1 MVMASMSSKKK
12 PMPLEQERLRGRR
25 HGGQVE
31 AASTAEGRRTI
42 VRRLSIEDQRLL
54 DHLLTNEM
62 DYIDSEAFYE
72 DEAERKIY
80 AEAPDIQKPDTTWYH
95 PVMDD
100 LSASRSS
107 RTVKSSQQVIL
118 TGAEEKVLFHQ
129 FNYARHR
136 VSEIQKVISASSSKH
151 ATPEQAD
158 EMLRWYRLADRIR
171 EQIAETNLALVLAMA
186 KRTRMSEVDFADLV
200 SEGNMAL
207 LRAVDKFDA
216 GRGYKFSTYAC
227 RAILKAFSRQGMKL
241 SKYRQRFPTD
251 FDPKLEKSNYLETKR
266 QDFERDAADEVKRI
280 VMENRADLTDVE
292 RTVIEHRFNLRADGE
307 QPETEKP
314 MTLEQVGQIIG
325 VTKERVRQIQ
335 NKAMEKIRGQLE
347 ANFLGAAEKPS
358 KADMDQE
365 AELA

>member
-1 MVMASMSSKKK
+1 MRQNRSQGPS
-12 PMPLEQERLRGRR
+12 PLEQARRRQHAGVSGQGFVARGAR
-25 HGGQVE
+25 
-31 AASTAEGRRTI
+31 
-42 VRRLSIEDQRLL
+42 RRLSPEDERLL
-54 DHLLTNEM
+54 DQIMAQEM
-62 DYIDSEAFYE
+62 DYIDSPAFYE
-72 DEAERKIY
+72 DGAELKIY
-80 AEAPDIQKPDTTWYH
+80 DEAPDIQKPDTAWYH

-100 LSASRSS
+100 LSATRT

-118 TGAEEKVLFHQ
+118 TAAEEKVLFHQ

-136 VSEIQKVISASSSKH
+136 VWMLQQEVWKNPNRKPN
-151 ATPEQAD
+151 PEQA
-158 EMLRWYRLADRIR
+158 EKILWWYRRADIIR

-266 QDFERDAADEVKRI
+266 ADFERDAAEEVKRI
-280 VMENRADLTDVE
+280 VMDNRADLTDVE
-292 RTVIEHRFNLRADGE
+292 RTVIEHRFGLESGE
-307 QPETEKP
+307 EKP

-335 NKAMEKIRGQLE
+335 NKAMEKLRLELE
-347 ANFLGAAEKPS
+347 ANFLGLRPE
-358 KADMDQE
+358 DQEQQE
-365 AELA
+365 AEAGEVASTA